1 MSEEQWTTIG
11 KQLDDL
17 SDLFRRRLLDDR
29 AARDA
34 RQFLEKRIAQLES
47 ALSADDLRPTVRA
60 IAQVVT
66 ASKTIVPSM
75 KSSRNQSSRSLST

>member
-34 RQFLEKRIAQLES
+34 RQFFWRSESPSSIRAQC
-47 ALSADDLRPTVRA
+47 R
-60 IAQVVT
+60 
-66 ASKTIVPSM
+66 
-75 KSSRNQSSRSLST
+75 